1 MRGRP
6 YGGEGKVGEAFL
18 LRLRRL
24 GVECSAERFSFLGIL
39 LGWVLKIKL
48 VNLP

>member
-18 LRLRRL
+18 PRVKETER
-24 GVECSAERFSFLGIL
+24 GVLAERFSFLRIQ
-39 LGWVLKIKL
+39 LGWV
-48 VNLP
+48 